1 MIISTWEPVNLI
13 KRDRTWPECPIC
25 VVWLEKSA
33 KISEKKCLQE
43 IETELPIRKTVG
55 ERGVCVCVRAWYF
68 KSFLLSLGL
77 ILESFISLGL
87 IGIL

>member
-55 ERGVCVCVRAWYF
+55 ERGVCVCVRERETETERDRE
-68 KSFLLSLGL
+68 K
-77 ILESFISLGL
+77 ET
-87 IGIL
+87 